1 MSGYVTP
8 DDLCAQSGLDRFDL
22 WEPEAAGLLRPTHT
36 EPAPRY
42 RPRLVG
48 WARKLAYLRR
58 EGWTL
63 DEIGAW
69 ARGRWETDDPRRW
82 PPRRHDWISQGSG
95 IIPRKGS

>member
-1 MSGYVTP
+1 MSHYVTL

-22 WEPEAAGLLRPTHT
+22 WELESAGLLRPTHT
-36 EPAPRY
+36 EPAAQY

-63 DEIGAW
+63 DEIEIW
-69 ARGRWETDDPRRW
+69 
-82 PPRRHDWISQGSG
+82 QGS
-95 IIPRKGS
+95 

>member
-1 MSGYVTP
+1 MSHYVTP
-8 DDLCAQSGLDRFDL
+8 DDLCGQSGLDRFDL
-22 WEPEAAGLLRPTHT
+22 WELESAGLLRPTHT
-36 EPAPRY
+36 EPAPQY

-48 WARKLAYLRR
+48 WARKLAHLRR

-69 ARGRWETDDPRRW
+69 ARGRWETDDARRW
-82 PPRRHDWISQGSG
+82 PPRRHDWLSQGSG